1 MYAIIATSD
10 FKRPICFT
18 STQEL
23 KELGIDKYVRQ
34 TGMSYQLVPVLNQT
48 IDADVAYKNMMTKFS
63 FGNAKNPNVYFD
75 EENRR
80 HLNSLRLNVAQ
91 IAQAMVAAGK
101 KDSAVKI
108 LRKLDQE
115 ISVKNLPYGMASNR
129 GNQHNYFSYLFLQA
143 AYAAGDIELGK
154 RIGTSVVKDLKQQ
167 LAYYKSLGTPMSEAQ
182 FMQNAENAYQNKA
195 TEFNNKQA
203 SFIQDILT
211 CYQLINVI
219 ENLEKAIPVAS
230 QP

>member
-1 MYAIIATSD
+1 
-10 FKRPICFT
+10 
-18 STQEL
+18 
-23 KELGIDKYVRQ
+23 
-34 TGMSYQLVPVLNQT
+34 
-48 IDADVAYKNMMTKFS
+48 
-63 FGNAKNPNVYFD
+63 
-75 EENRR
+75 
-80 HLNSLRLNVAQ
+80 LNVAQ